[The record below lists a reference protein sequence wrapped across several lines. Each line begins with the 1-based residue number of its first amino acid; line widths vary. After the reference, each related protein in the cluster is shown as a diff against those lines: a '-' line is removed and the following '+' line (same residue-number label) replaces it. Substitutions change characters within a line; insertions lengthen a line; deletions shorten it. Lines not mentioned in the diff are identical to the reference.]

1 MWLIVDLAL
10 TKVESDTHA
19 SLGVPVTQC
28 FTDSEEPSTT
38 MMRTCLASTGA
49 AWLPGPFP
57 PENGGAAARGSTE
70 SETYG
75 RFLIM
80 VVDAAIV
87 GLGTAVVVAAVE
99 IVSHLLP

>member
-1 MWLIVDLAL
+1 LIVDLAL
-10 TKVESDTHA
+10 TKVESDTHQ
-19 SLGVPVTQC
+19 LGVPVTQY
-28 FTDSEEPSTT
+28 FTDSEESSTSMLGT
-38 MMRTCLASTGA
+38 YLPSTGA
-49 AWLPGPFP
+49 AWLQGPFA
-57 PENGGAAARGSTE
+57 PEDGGASARGSTE

-87 GLGTAVVVAAVE
+87 GLGAAVVVAAVE